1 MAHRTAVFLD
11 EMGIGTRWVLRQRAG
26 DESPQPQEEPAP
38 ELAPA
43 SAGVP
48 AQPQAA
54 PEARMQPVP
63 DKRPAHAAP
72 GAAEAPPQAT
82 SPAARSA
89 VPAGEDSTAWFDDA
103 PAPAPVPRQP
113 APAARHAPADDAW
126 ADEAPPVTAAPRPRQ
141 QAPQGV
147 SDDEIAAMDWP
158 TLRTAVSSCTRCN
171 LCRTRVAAVPGRGD
185 GNASW
190 IMLGT
195 MPNAEDESAIEA
207 IAGEPGILLDN
218 MLRAVGQGS
227 SEGAYITSL
236 VKCRPSNDD
245 GSDRLP
251 SADELAACRP
261 YLERELQLAQPKVMV
276 TLGQTSAKGLF
287 GSAAR
292 GTIRGYAGVPVV
304 ATYHPAEL
312 LRRTEDKG
320 KAWADLCLAKAAHAG
335 RR

>member
-1 MAHRTAVFLD
+1 MSQMAHRTAVFLD
-11 EMGIGTRWVLRQRAG
+11 EMGIGTRWVLRQRAVG
-26 DESPQPQEEPAP
+26 EPLQPQEPPAD
-38 ELAPA
+38 LAPA
-43 SAGVP
+43 
-48 AQPQAA
+48 
-54 PEARMQPVP
+54 
-63 DKRPAHAAP
+63 AP
-72 GAAEAPPQAT
+72 GPASEPVAALHHAAEAAPQ
-82 SPAARSA
+82 PAASA
-89 VPAGEDSTAWFDDA
+89 ARGAAPAGADSTAWFDDA

-113 APAARHAPADDAW
+113 AAPAARQAPDDA
-126 ADEAPPVTAAPRPRQ
+126 PTASRQ
-141 QAPQGV
+141 PAQHAV
-147 SDDEIAAMDWP
+147 SDEEIAAMDWP
-158 TLRTAVSSCTRCN
+158 VLQAAVRSCTRCN
-171 LCRTRVAAVPGRGD
+171 LCRSRVAAVPGRGD

-207 IAGEPGILLDN
+207 VAGEPGILLDN
-218 MLRAVGQGS
+218 MLKAVGQS
-227 SEGAYITSL
+227 SEAGAYITSL

-261 YLERELQLAQPKVMV
+261 YLERELELAQPKVVV
-276 TLGQTSAKGLF
+276 TLGQTSAKGLL

-292 GTIRGYAGVPVV
+292 GAIREYAGVAVV